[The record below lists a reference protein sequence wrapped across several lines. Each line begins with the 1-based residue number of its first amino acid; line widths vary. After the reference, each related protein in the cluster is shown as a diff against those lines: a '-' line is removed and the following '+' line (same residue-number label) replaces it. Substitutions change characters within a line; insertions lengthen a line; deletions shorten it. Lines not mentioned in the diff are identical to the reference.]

1 MISAVRAAPKSG
13 FHGVRLGCGDIH
25 PLKRCFILTISLS
38 LYSRKNCGKVRFIA
52 HNPRQR
58 HSFKH
63 TIFLLRKRCARP
75 EGSHKV

>member
-1 MISAVRAAPKSG
+1 MVKSS
-13 FHGVRLGCGDIH
+13 RCAQALGQC
-25 PLKRCFILTISLS
+25 
-38 LYSRKNCGKVRFIA
+38 SRKNCGKVRFIV